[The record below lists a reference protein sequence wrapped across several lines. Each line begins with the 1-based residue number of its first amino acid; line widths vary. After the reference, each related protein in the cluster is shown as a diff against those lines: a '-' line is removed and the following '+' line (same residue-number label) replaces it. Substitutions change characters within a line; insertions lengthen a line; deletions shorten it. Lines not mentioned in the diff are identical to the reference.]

1 MYSHLQGV
9 DREEAGCGGV
19 AAGGGAD
26 QRGVVGAELVP
37 AGAADTPALEIPA
50 RQQLGPPP
58 ADTDFGNIFIVHLGY
73 NLKPVSAT

>member
-9 DREEAGCGGV
+9 DWEEAGCGGV

-37 AGAADTPALEIPA
+37 AGAAVTPALEIPA

-58 ADTDFGNIFIVHLGY
+58 EHTTKQSILVVQR
-73 NLKPVSAT
+73 PVRPHMKF

>member
-9 DREEAGCGGV
+9 DWEEAGCGGV

-37 AGAADTPALEIPA
+37 AGAAVTPALEIPA

-58 ADTDFGNIFIVHLGY
+58 ADPEYGNM
-73 NLKPVSAT
+73 